1 MSPLTLSIII
11 NIVLFL
17 ICTFLVV
24 SNIVL
29 IIAYISSNKSKD
41 AIYYEVKD
49 RFNYYKEKCKIVG
62 CTEYDKV
69 AYTLLKE
76 IYEDLSKVYFNG
88 IK

>member
-1 MSPLTLSIII
+1 MSPLTLSITI
-11 NIVLFL
+11 NIVLFFL
-17 ICTFLVV
+17 CTFLVV

-41 AIYYEVKD
+41 AVYYEVKD
-49 RFNYYKEKCKIVG
+49 RFNYYKEKCKIIG

-76 IYEDLSKVYFNG
+76 IYEDLSKAYFNG

>member
-1 MSPLTLSIII
+1 MSPLTLSITI
-11 NIVLFL
+11 NIVLFFL
-17 ICTFLVV
+17 CISLVV

-41 AIYYEVKD
+41 AVYYEVKD
-49 RFNYYKEKCKIVG
+49 RLNYYKEKCKTSG

-76 IYEDLSKVYFNG
+76 IYEDLSRVYFG
-88 IK
+88 CTK

>member
-11 NIVLFL
+11 NIVLFF

-41 AIYYEVKD
+41 SVYYAVKD
-49 RFNYYKEKCKIVG
+49 RFNYYKEKCKIIG

-76 IYEDLSKVYFNG
+76 IYEDLSKAYFNG